1 MRRTNNGPFR
11 SRQSVFR
18 GGCRGSR
25 SHAGFTSRSR
35 TDGAGNWG
43 SGSRKKPFTRF
54 FRSETGLYRSRNGM
68 ILGVCKGL
76 ADYFNFKVFWVR
88 ALAVVAF
95 IFTGFWPAG
104 ILYLI
109 MALIM
114 KPAPVLRFTDESEEE
129 FYHSYADSRSM
140 ALGRVKRTFENL
152 ERRLR
157 RLEDAVTSRD
167 FQWNQRADS

>member
-1 MRRTNNGPFR
+1 MRIPKLKNGM
-11 SRQSVFR
+11 
-18 GGCRGSR
+18 
-25 SHAGFTSRSR
+25 
-35 TDGAGNWG
+35 
-43 SGSRKKPFTRF
+43 
-54 FRSETGLYRSRNGM
+54 YRSRSGV

-114 KPAPVLRFTDESEEE
+114 KPAPVLRPMDESEEE

-140 ALGRVKRTFENL
+140 ALGRVKRTYENL

-167 FQWNQRADS
+167 FRWNQRAGS

>member
-1 MRRTNNGPFR
+1 MRIPRTKN
-11 SRQSVFR
+11 
-18 GGCRGSR
+18 
-25 SHAGFTSRSR
+25 
-35 TDGAGNWG
+35 
-43 SGSRKKPFTRF
+43 
-54 FRSETGLYRSRNGM
+54 GLYRSRHGA

-88 ALAVVAF
+88 VLAVVAF

-114 KPAPVLRFTDESEEE
+114 KPAPVMRPMNADEEE

-152 ERRLR
+152 ERRLH

-167 FQWNQRADS
+167 FRWNQRAGS

>member
-1 MRRTNNGPFR
+1 MRIPKLKN
-11 SRQSVFR
+11 
-18 GGCRGSR
+18 
-25 SHAGFTSRSR
+25 
-35 TDGAGNWG
+35 
-43 SGSRKKPFTRF
+43 
-54 FRSETGLYRSRNGM
+54 GLYRSRHGV

-88 ALAVVAF
+88 VLALVAF
-95 IFTGFWPAG
+95 IITGLWPAG

-114 KPAPVLRFTDESEEE
+114 KPAPVLRPMDEAEEE

-140 ALGRVKRTFENL
+140 ALGRVKRTYENM

-167 FQWNQRADS
+167 FRWNQRAGS

>member
-1 MRRTNNGPFR
+1 MRIFR
-11 SRQSVFR
+11 S
-18 GGCRGSR
+18 
-25 SHAGFTSRSR
+25 H
-35 TDGAGNWG
+35 N
-43 SGSRKKPFTRF
+43 
-54 FRSETGLYRSRNGM
+54 GLYRSRHGI

-114 KPAPVLRFTDESEEE
+114 KPAPVLRPTDEAEEE

-140 ALGRVKRTFENL
+140 ALGRVKRTYENL

-167 FQWNQRADS
+167 FHWDQRAGT

>member
-1 MRRTNNGPFR
+1 MRIPRTK
-11 SRQSVFR
+11 S
-18 GGCRGSR
+18 
-25 SHAGFTSRSR
+25 
-35 TDGAGNWG
+35 
-43 SGSRKKPFTRF
+43 
-54 FRSETGLYRSRNGM
+54 GLYRSRHGVL
-68 ILGVCKGL
+68 LGVCKGL
-76 ADYFNFKVFWVR
+76 ADYFNFKVVWVR
-88 ALAVVAF
+88 VLAVVAF

-114 KPAPVLRFTDESEEE
+114 KPAPILRPRNEDEEE

-167 FQWNQRADS
+167 FRWNQRAGS

>member
-1 MRRTNNGPFR
+1 MSFIRNK
-11 SRQSVFR
+11 S
-18 GGCRGSR
+18 
-25 SHAGFTSRSR
+25 
-35 TDGAGNWG
+35 
-43 SGSRKKPFTRF
+43 
-54 FRSETGLYRSRNGM
+54 GLYRSRNGV

-88 ALAVVAF
+88 VLAVVAF
-95 IFTGFWPAG
+95 VFTGFWPAG

-114 KPAPVLRFTDESEEE
+114 KPAPVLRPMDEAEEE

-140 ALGRVKRTFENL
+140 AMGRVKRTYENL

-167 FQWNQRADS
+167 FRWDQRAGS

>member
-1 MRRTNNGPFR
+1 MRIPRTK
-11 SRQSVFR
+11 S
-18 GGCRGSR
+18 
-25 SHAGFTSRSR
+25 
-35 TDGAGNWG
+35 
-43 SGSRKKPFTRF
+43 
-54 FRSETGLYRSRNGM
+54 GLYRSRQGVL
-68 ILGVCKGL
+68 LGVCRGL

-88 ALAVVAF
+88 VLAVIAF
-95 IFTGFWPAG
+95 VFTGFWPAG

-114 KPAPVLRFTDESEEE
+114 KPAPVLPPRNDDEEE

-167 FQWNQRADS
+167 FRWNQRAGS

>member
-1 MRRTNNGPFR
+1 MRIPKLNN
-11 SRQSVFR
+11 
-18 GGCRGSR
+18 
-25 SHAGFTSRSR
+25 
-35 TDGAGNWG
+35 
-43 SGSRKKPFTRF
+43 
-54 FRSETGLYRSRNGM
+54 GLYRSRDGV

-76 ADYFNFKVFWVR
+76 AEYFDLKVFWVR
-88 ALAVVAF
+88 ALSLVAF

-114 KPAPVLRFTDESEEE
+114 KPAPVIRPLDEAEEE

-140 ALGRVKRTFENL
+140 ALGRVKRTYENL

-157 RLEDAVTSRD
+157 RLEDSVTSRD
-167 FQWNQRADS
+167 FHWDRRAGSR